1 MFFSI
6 SHNEDANFNCHWTHN
21 SVTVNTDSGWVQTQ
35 LGDQFIVYKGYAE
48 AGQLTDLLPEIVT
61 QDVPTLLGNF
71 CVIVIDH
78 SAVQIKT
85 DRYRSF
91 PLWVD
96 VNKEI
101 TNLTPLNSTI
111 WTNLILKADL
121 QLNITQHRFNVIGN
135 LDSTELTE
143 QAVLDQIDAILVKR
157 TADFVKHNTLPI
169 KSFLS
174 GGIDS
179 LLVYSYLT
187 RVGAPVDVVEY
198 LHIDYDH
205 FWRRNSHHLKKFWA
219 YNQIH
224 HWVTPT
230 VLSSGAPGDEF
241 MLRSP
246 TTATMYLHSRNIDI
260 RDLLKNNPDCLH
272 HDHFLKPKNQSS
284 INSPY
289 RAISEKH
296 TIRDICNNL
305 VNDWQHWHIGN
316 TLTWTLLRDIEITKL
331 LLRLP
336 VESAIGQIL
345 DSAVSKKLI
354 ERNIPGATAWL
365 SDQKNIEPMRKNL
378 GRRPE
383 TRAAF

>member
-6 SHNEDANFNCHWTHN
+6 SHNEDTDFNCHWTHN
-21 SVTVNTDSGWVQTQ
+21 SVTVNTDSGWLQTQ
-35 LGDQFIVYKGYAE
+35 IGDQFVVYKGYAE
-48 AGQLTDLLPEIVT
+48 SGPLTDLLPEILT

-78 SAVQIKT
+78 SVIQIKT

-91 PLWVD
+91 PLWV
-96 VNKEI
+96 NPTKEI
-101 TNLTPLNSTI
+101 TNLVPLSNTAWGNS
-111 WTNLILKADL
+111 ILESDL
-121 QLNITQHRFNVIGN
+121 QLNITQRKFNVIGN
-135 LDSTELTE
+135 IDSTELTE
-143 QAVLDQIDAILVKR
+143 EAVLNQIDAILVKR
-157 TADFVKHNTLPI
+157 TVDFVKHNTLPI

-174 GGIDS
+174 GGVDS

-205 FWRRNSHHLKKFWA
+205 FWRCNSHHLTKFWA

-230 VLSSGAPGDEF
+230 VLASGAPGDEF

-260 RDLLKNNPDCLH
+260 RDLLKNNPSCLH

-284 INSPY
+284 IDRPY

-336 VESAIGQIL
+336 VESAIEQIL

-365 SDQKNIEPMRKNL
+365 SDQKNIEPIRKNL

-383 TRAAF
+383 TRNAF